1 MSRDEIHRVRVNIAG
16 TEYTLRGRET
26 EERLLLIAK
35 TVNDTMQAVVQANP
49 NLDTKRVAVLA
60 ALNLAEELHKLRDQY
75 DALMELLDE
84 HTKTT
89 KA

>member
-16 TEYTLRGRET
+16 TEYTLRGREK
-26 EERLLLIAK
+26 EQRLFDIAK
-35 TVNDTMQAVVQANP
+35 MVNDTMQTVVQANP

-60 ALNLAEELHKLRDQY
+60 ALNLAEELLKLRDQY

-84 HTKTT
+84 QTKTSS
-89 KA
+89 